1 MNLALILVWLGAYLI
16 ASIPFGVLVARA
28 RGVDIR
34 KVGSGNVGA
43 TNVGRVLG
51 KKWGYLVLALDALKG
66 AVPMLIGRLAVRGES
81 LPDWGPAS
89 ANAVLLG
96 TGVACMLGSVAPIY
110 LGFRGGK
117 GVATSLGIVL
127 AVPHLAAA
135 GALALVGYVSARFST
150 GYVSLGSITA
160 AILLPL
166 GVLLAGRVFG
176 WPLAQNYPL
185 LILTGLMAAVVM
197 FRHRA
202 NMARLVAGTEPKAG
216 PKPQS

>member
-1 MNLALILVWLGAYLI
+1 MNLAVVIVWLGAYLI
-16 ASIPFGVLVARA
+16 SSIPFGVLVARA
-28 RGVDIR
+28 KGVDIR

-66 AVPMLIGRLAVRGES
+66 AVPMVIARFAIKGDA
-81 LPDWGPAS
+81 LPAWGPAT
-89 ANAVLLG
+89 ANFVLLG
-96 TGVACMLGSVAPIY
+96 AGLACMLGSVAPIY

-150 GYVSLGSITA
+150 GFVSLGSISA

-166 GVLLAGRVFG
+166 GVVLTGKLFG
-176 WPLAQNYPL
+176 WPLSENYPL
-185 LILTGLMAAVVM
+185 LILTGLMAGVVL

-202 NMARLVAGTEPKAG
+202 NIARLLAGTEPKAG

>member
-1 MNLALILVWLGAYLI
+1 MNFSVALIWLGAYLV

-43 TNVGRVLG
+43 TNAGRALG
-51 KKWGYLVLALDALKG
+51 KKWGYLVLVLDALKG
-66 AVPMLIGRLAVRGES
+66 AVPMLAARFAAQSGS
-81 LPDWGPAS
+81 LPAWGPAS
-89 ANAVLLG
+89 VNFVLLG
-96 TGVACMLGSVAPIY
+96 TGLACMLGSVAPIY

-135 GALALVGYVSARFST
+135 GALALVGYVAARFTS

-160 AILLPL
+160 AVLLPL
-166 GVLLAGRVFG
+166 GVLLTGKLFR
-176 WPLAQNYPL
+176 WPLGENYPL
-185 LILTGLMAAVVM
+185 LILTGLMAGVVL

-202 NMARLVAGTEPKAG
+202 NIGRLVSGTEPRAE
-216 PKPQS
+216 PKPK

>member
-1 MNLALILVWLGAYLI
+1 MNTSVIMIWLGAYLI

-28 RGVDIR
+28 KGVDIR

-66 AVPMLIGRLAVRGES
+66 AIPMLLARFAIKPEA
-81 LPDWGPAS
+81 LPAWGPAS
-89 ANAVLLG
+89 ANFVLLG
-96 TGVACMLGSVAPIY
+96 AGIACMLGSVAPIY

-135 GALALVGYVSARFST
+135 GALALVGYVSARFSS

-166 GVLLAGRVFG
+166 GVVLTGKVFG
-176 WPLAQNYPL
+176 WPLAENYPL
-185 LILTGLMAAVVM
+185 LILTGLMAGVVL

-202 NMARLVAGTEPKAG
+202 NVSRLLAGTEPKAV
-216 PKPQS
+216 PTAES